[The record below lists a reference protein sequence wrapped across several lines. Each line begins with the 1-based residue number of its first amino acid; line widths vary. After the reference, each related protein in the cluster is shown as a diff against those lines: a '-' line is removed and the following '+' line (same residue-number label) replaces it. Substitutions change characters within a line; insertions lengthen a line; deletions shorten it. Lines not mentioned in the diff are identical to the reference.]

1 MNDTNTMYDVIIIGA
16 GTAGLTAA
24 IYALRAGK
32 KVLIL
37 EEKAYGGQIIN
48 AEKVKNYPGFSEI
61 SGLQLATNMYE
72 QVKDFGGE
80 IKYEKATGIKVIS
93 DSLKEV
99 LTSENKYS
107 AKAVI
112 IATGAANA
120 KLGLAREEELTGK
133 GVSYCATCD
142 GNFFKG
148 KDVAVVG
155 GGNTALQDALYL
167 SNVANKVY
175 LIHRRDEFRAEHI
188 YVEEAKEKPNI
199 EFVLSSNLKEL
210 LGDAKVSGIKVENKA
225 GEMREIPVSGVF
237 MAVGYIPQ
245 NQAFSDIIELDDKG
259 YIATSDGIH
268 TNVPGIYVAGDARAK
283 ELKQLVTAAADGALA
298 ADAMIKEI
306 K

>member
-1 MNDTNTMYDVIIIGA
+1 MSDTKTIYDVIIIGA

-32 KVLIL
+32 KALVL

-61 SGLQLATNMYE
+61 SGFQLATNMYE
-72 QVKDFGGE
+72 QVKGFGGE
-80 IKYEKATGIKVIS
+80 VKYEKAMGIKVIS

-99 LTSENKYS
+99 LTVDNKYS

-112 IATGAANA
+112 IATGASNA

-188 YVEEAKEKPNI
+188 YVEEAKKKANI
-199 EFVLSSNLKEL
+199 EFVLSTNVKEL
-210 LGDAKVSGIKVENKA
+210 LGDTKISGVVVEDNDGKT
-225 GEMREIPVSGVF
+225 REIPVSGVF

-245 NQAFSDIIELDDKG
+245 NQVFADILELDDKG
-259 YIATSDGIH
+259 YVATSDGIH

-298 ADAMIKEI
+298 ADTMIKEI